1 MIRCNCINNRFLAHI
16 GRAKVLGTLGSRFDS
31 CKTGT
36 VNAMSLPVLK
46 TEQFLMTESFTLN
59 TRIFR
64 MRQHPIAYYPI
75 SD

>member
-1 MIRCNCINNRFLAHI
+1 
-16 GRAKVLGTLGSRFDS
+16 
-31 CKTGT
+31 
-36 VNAMSLPVLK
+36 MSLPVLK